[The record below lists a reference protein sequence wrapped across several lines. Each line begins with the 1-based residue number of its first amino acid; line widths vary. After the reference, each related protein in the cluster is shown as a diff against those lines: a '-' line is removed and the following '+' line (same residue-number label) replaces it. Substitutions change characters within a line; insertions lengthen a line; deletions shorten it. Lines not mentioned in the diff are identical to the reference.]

1 MRKLSSRKELRM
13 SKKIVK
19 QIRASVDYLSS
30 LKVDSSLEVQ
40 KVIDFL
46 FEATFF
52 DRDDDYFAKIV
63 KAEGYDAE
71 KYLWFDGKRY
81 TRKEDGHYRGYHGKY
96 LHRAVW
102 EHFNGKIPKGYV
114 VHHVDFNPANN
125 DISNLTL
132 LTKAEHR
139 KLHTELYEPQKY
151 ICEYCGKEFESK
163 HRGKPNRFCSH
174 ECSGKWSYRN
184 NHEIRICAE
193 CGKEFTAYKYSK
205 KKYCSISCSNKARSR
220 KK

>member
-1 MRKLSSRKELRM
+1 MRKLSSRKEMRM

-19 QIRASVDYLSS
+19 QIRASVGYLSE
-30 LKVDSSLEVQ
+30 LKATSPPEIQ
-40 KVIDFL
+40 KVVDFL

-71 KYLWFDGKRY
+71 KYFWFDGKRY
-81 TRKEDGHYRGYHGKY
+81 TRQEDGHYRGYHGKY

-102 EHFNGKIPKGYV
+102 EHFNGEIPKGYV
-114 VHHVDFNPANN
+114 VHHVDLNPENN

-151 ICEYCGKEFESK
+151 ICEYCGKKFERK
-163 HRGKPNRFCSH
+163 HRGKPNRFCSK
-174 ECSGKWSYRN
+174 ECSYRWDYEN

-193 CGKEFTAYKYSK
+193 CGKEFDAYKHSRIK
-205 KKYCSISCSNKARSR
+205 HCSISCSNKARSR